1 MQNLHTIPVWRVQLA
16 LGFVADSLSKKPI
29 AVWGKDKTTQR
40 LRFAIS
46 TTKH

>member
-1 MQNLHTIPVWRVQLA
+1 
-16 LGFVADSLSKKPI
+16 LSKQPV
-29 AVWGKDKTTQR
+29 AVWGKDEKTQR